1 MKKDGVCPPHMHELH
16 GDQLEALLLETLEDL
31 ADNPA
36 LDTVGLDHD
45 EGPLLVGLGSHFGV
59 LIVD

>member
-1 MKKDGVCPPHMHELH
+1 MHELH

-31 ADNPA
+31 ADKSA